1 MVGNSKIVNAM
12 MPHSDGYDRHAPEQV
27 APLVVYLA
35 SEACHFTGRIFAM
48 EGPDLAI
55 YTPWSVERQYSRPGG
70 WSAEA
75 VAEALADH
83 PQQAEHQA
91 FFPNGTIPFRL
102 PPGRTLKA
110 LAAVRASAVQ

>member
-1 MVGNSKIVNAM
+1 
-12 MPHSDGYDRHAPEQV
+12 
-27 APLVVYLA
+27 
-35 SEACHFTGRIFAM
+35 M

-55 YTPWSVERQYSRPGG
+55 YTPWSVERHYRRPGG

-75 VAEALADH
+75 VALALALADH

-110 LAAVRASAVQ
+110 LAAVRALAFR